1 MYKFNSLYSQVAN
14 ELKQEAFGYFRIV
27 RGDGNCYYR
36 AVVYQYI
43 ELLSLSRNV
52 EALKDLAIN
61 IYD

>member
-1 MYKFNSLYSQVAN
+1 MAN
-14 ELKQEAFGYFRIV
+14 DLKQEAFGYFRIV